1 MSCLYACL
9 SLFATVQS
17 CCLKGL
23 CLSHHVEDRKQ
34 FIYKIISIKTVKI
47 DKYLQLELEKTLTI
61 IYTAENYLFVYPI
74 TIY

>member
-1 MSCLYACL
+1 
-9 SLFATVQS
+9 
-17 CCLKGL
+17 
-23 CLSHHVEDRKQ
+23 LSHHVEDRKQ